1 MALAM
6 TLALA
11 QPAAAAESAQPTGD
25 PEAVISEAMAVLSD
39 SSVSERWAEGAEAV
53 TDANADEV
61 LKAVTEARAKKDAA
75 LSAATKAC
83 HHRFLV
89 NRCIDEARSLHFAG
103 DRELRRVAERAEDA
117 KREARTKRIEE
128 RRAKAEAEPKRAPME
143 RHEPTLKE
151 PSNPIDLVPK
161 EVKEASK
168 PMDLT
173 PKEVKE
179 PSKPV
184 DVRPAEVKAETP
196 EAERKALEEA
206 NLRAFEERKQRAA
219 ERMARAEEIA
229 AKRRAERE
237 ENRKQFEESLK
248 AREEAQK
255 RYEADRSS
263 GGNGR
268 QSLSE
273 FF

>member
-1 MALAM
+1 MALAT

-11 QPAAAAESAQPTGD
+11 QPAAAAESAQPTVD

-61 LKAVTEARAKKDAA
+61 LKAVTEARAK
-75 LSAATKAC
+75 
-83 HHRFLV
+83 
-89 NRCIDEARSLHFAG
+89 
-103 DRELRRVAERAEDA
+103 
-117 KREARTKRIEE
+117 
-128 RRAKAEAEPKRAPME
+128 AEAEPKRAPME
-143 RHEPTLKE
+143 WHEPTLKE
-151 PSNPIDLVPK
+151 PSNPIDLAPK

-168 PMDLT
+168 PMNLT

-184 DVRPAEVKAETP
+184 DIRPAEVKAETP